1 MLETVTK
8 PKIAFSDDRGDI
20 TNILDE
26 PINHVAI
33 ITSSLG
39 SIRGNHY
46 HPDATQYCYLIS
58 GQFES
63 YAKDMNDLNS
73 TVQKQIVGP
82 GSLIITPPMVAHA
95 QYFLEASIFLALT
108 LDDRKTSRFEEHTIR
123 VKII

>member
-46 HPDATQYCYLIS
+46 HPDDTQYCYLIS

>member
-1 MLETVTK
+1 MLETITK
-8 PKIAFSDDRGDI
+8 LEIAFSDDRGDI

-26 PINHVAI
+26 PINHAAI
-33 ITSSLG
+33 ITSSPG

-46 HPDATQYCYLIS
+46 HPEDTQYCYLIS

-73 TVQKQIVGP
+73 TIEKQIINP
-82 GSLIITPPMVAHA
+82 GHLITTPPMVAHA
-95 QYFLEASIFLALT
+95 QLFLEDSVFLALT
-108 LDDRKTSRFEEHTIR
+108 LDDRKTSRFDQHTIR